1 MLKKI
6 CKHVIMRIVT
16 NKPYIFLYKM
26 EGKKMKKKIILLLC
40 FIALTAIL
48 SGCSSKKVDEVEL
61 EKMTEIANHIANGE
75 EGYIVPKEYV
85 AKYIDQNVNRRIK
98 ITKLIG
104 NEEVKTIFDVSGQEA
119 VLIKASQNYVI
130 VIILVATVAGIAG
143 GMVLLFLDKLCKD

>member
-1 MLKKI
+1 
-6 CKHVIMRIVT
+6 
-16 NKPYIFLYKM
+16 M

-75 EGYIVPKEYV
+75 KGYIVPEEYV
-85 AKYIDQNVNRRIK
+85 ATYINKNVNRRIK

-104 NEEVKTIFDVSGQEA
+104 NERIKTIFDVSGQEA
-119 VLIKASQNYVI
+119 VLIKASQNYNMDAILLWGAIGCIAVVI
-130 VIILVATVAGIAG
+130 VLIIIL
-143 GMVLLFLDKLCKD
+143 CKS

>member
-1 MLKKI
+1 
-6 CKHVIMRIVT
+6 
-16 NKPYIFLYKM
+16 
-26 EGKKMKKKIILLLC
+26 MKKKIILLLC

-85 AKYIDQNVNRRIK
+85 AKYVDQNVNRRIK

-119 VLIKASQNYVI
+119 VLIKANQNHVA
-130 VIILVATVAGIAG
+130 VIILWVTLRGIVVG
-143 GMVLLFLDKLCKD
+143 ILLILFGKLCKD